1 MRLPSFKMQVA
12 DNALTAMDAITG
24 PDAALGALLALLTS
38 PLAFAAAAAAAS
50 TVAETEVTRQLTSLL
65 FGGLLFAVPHTLQ
78 AAFLLH
84 RLAGERAAPL
94 LRELRDR
101 PAEAPALRR
110 LCSLLLAGRAG
121 EVAAMTP
128 QQYLAACGDGAL
140 SEDAGGAADE
150 SARGELPFSLPDDPF
165 STDPPP
171 PPPPP
176 PPSGSS
182 PAAIGDPLRSH
193 PVQLKPRDAPGS
205 LDLDLRAELEA
216 AAREP
221 LLPAREAAAT
231 AALRRRPRAV
241 LDLELPPAWAA
252 EAAAHNPLLAAEAL
266 AALTLADADGCAA
279 ALAAWALCSVPP
291 NLGTLTAVAKATERA
306 ALPPDAVAAFA
317 GAAAAW
323 VAGMADA
330 SQGARMARM
339 LCRALSAMAARDP
352 AYVALAA
359 AELEP
364 FCLTFSRL
372 AEAAAL
378 YAELTALRRGG

>member
-1 MRLPSFKMQVA
+1 
-12 DNALTAMDAITG
+12 MDAITG

-38 PLAFAAAAAAAS
+38 PLAFAAAAAAS
-50 TVAETEVTRQLTSLL
+50 TVDETEATRQLTSLL

-84 RLAGERAAPL
+84 RLAGERAAPV

-110 LCSLLLAGRAG
+110 LCSLLLAGRAS

-128 QQYLAACGDGAL
+128 QQYLAACGDGAP
-140 SEDAGGAADE
+140 SDDAGGAADE

-165 STDPPP
+165 SAD
-171 PPPPP
+171 PPPP

-182 PAAIGDPLRSH
+182 PAAVGDALRSH
-193 PVQLKPRDAPGS
+193 PVQLTPRDAPGS

-241 LDLELPPAWAA
+241 LELDLPPVWAA

-266 AALTLADADGCAA
+266 AALTLADADGGAA
-279 ALAAWALCSVPP
+279 ALAAWALCSAPP
-291 NLGTLTAVAKATERA
+291 SLGTLTAVAKATERA

-317 GAAAAW
+317 AAAAAW

-364 FCLTFSRL
+364 FCLAFSRL